1 MAYKGL
7 HVYLSGG
14 MEYAQNEGKDWR
26 LEIENWLRK
35 ELEHK
40 VFNPNVISDQ
50 YLRKVL
56 HKNNFRSLKSTNI
69 DAYIKIVKRFVIQ
82 DSKEIATRSDYV
94 ICYWDNSAQQGAGT
108 KGEITIA
115 KYFMKPVYL
124 VTQMPKATIP
134 GWVLGCVSE
143 FFNSFEDLK
152 KYLTQNYGSKSHKI
166 KKGRIL

>member
-26 LEIENWLRK
+26 IEIENWLRK
-35 ELEHK
+35 ELKHK
-40 VFNPNVISDQ
+40 VFNPNVVSDQ

-56 HKNNFRSLKSTNI
+56 HGNNFRSLKSTNI

-82 DSKEIATRSDYV
+82 DSKEIATRSDYI
-94 ICYWDNSAQQGAGT
+94 ICYWDISAQRGAGT
-108 KGEITIA
+108 KGELTIA

-124 VTQMPKATIP
+124 VTHIPKEKIP
-134 GWVLGCVSE
+134 GWVLGCVSG
-143 FFNSFEDLK
+143 FFSSFEDLRE
-152 KYLTQNYGSKSHKI
+152 YLMQNYGSKSH
-166 KKGRIL
+166 